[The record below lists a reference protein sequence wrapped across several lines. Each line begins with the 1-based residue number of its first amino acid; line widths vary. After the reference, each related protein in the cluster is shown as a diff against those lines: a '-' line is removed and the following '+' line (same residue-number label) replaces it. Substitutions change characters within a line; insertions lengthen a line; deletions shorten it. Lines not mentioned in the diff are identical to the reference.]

1 MADLSPGIISSDVS
15 SVRAGRSSEGGDP
28 AARPS
33 LCPSVHPSVFQLQIF
48 QTAFFFGFFSRRCQF
63 ISHVSQEGQP
73 ALGAC
78 WNPLIPPPDRSDVSM
93 SASETD
99 SLEQNKVSSS
109 EATWNAAQF

>member
-1 MADLSPGIISSDVS
+1 MADLSPGAISSDVS

-28 AARPS
+28 AA
-33 LCPSVHPSVFQLQIF
+33 LCPSIRLSAADFSDSG
-48 QTAFFFGFFSRRCQF
+48 AFFFFFHRCQF

-78 WNPLIPPPDRSDVSM
+78 WNLLIPPPDRSDVSM